1 MFGDIWFADAATR
14 DDARRRWAR
23 LWYPTEHYWAMS
35 DVVPALRARGL
46 GAEWERVLECAGVL
60 SLSR

>member
-23 LWYPTEHYWAMS
+23 LWDPTEHYWAMS

-46 GAEWERVLECAGVL
+46 GAEWERVAECAGVL
-60 SLSR
+60 SLRR